1 MAYKALN
8 STQQLPPGQQSDA
21 LTACISREFPAHVQ
35 DAPGDVAE
43 GGTCKLTAGYSEVG
57 TVAAKV
63 TPSEGEGPLQR
74 RTATSTNPP
83 ISTLRPC
90 EEQNREEPRQAPC
103 ANASEGTEL
112 GQQDL
117 PFEPVGKMTSIR
129 VLVLYLRV
137 SVKYAQNEM
146 FASAVL
152 SRHLF

>member
-35 DAPGDVAE
+35 DAPGDAAE
-43 GGTCKLTAGYSEVG
+43 GGTCKPTAGYSEVG

-63 TPSEGEGPLQR
+63 TPSEAEGPD
-74 RTATSTNPP
+74 A
-83 ISTLRPC
+83 TLRPC
-90 EEQNREEPRQAPC
+90 EEQDREEPRQAPC

-129 VLVLYLRV
+129 VLVLYL
-137 SVKYAQNEM
+137 ECG
-146 FASAVL
+146 
-152 SRHLF
+152 